1 MSPVPDV
8 GHVARKPPRDEED
21 GVDPHVIAGAGVAQ
35 REALGGDRDAAQAIG
50 VERPGGGFLGAA
62 LLDLDKGERTAAPR
76 DEVDLATGNPRA
88 LGEDAPAVE
97 AEPPGSDGF
106 GAAAARFGGR
116 AFQSPRPNR
125 SARA

>member
-21 GVDPHVIAGAGVAQ
+21 GVDPHVIARAGVAQ

-50 VERPGGGFLGAA
+50 VERLGGGFLGAA
-62 LLDLDKGERTAAPR
+62 LLDLDESERAPAPR
-76 DEVDLATGNPRA
+76 DQIDLAAGNARA
-88 LGEDAPAVE
+88 LGEDRPAVKPQ
-97 AEPPGSDGF
+97 PPGGDGF
-106 GAAAARFGGR
+106 GATTALFGPLALQLPTR
-116 AFQSPRPNR
+116 S